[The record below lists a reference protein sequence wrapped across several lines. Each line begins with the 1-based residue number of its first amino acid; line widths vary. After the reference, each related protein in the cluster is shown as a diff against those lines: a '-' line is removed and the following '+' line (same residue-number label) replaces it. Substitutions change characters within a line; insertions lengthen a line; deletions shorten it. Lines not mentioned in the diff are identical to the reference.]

1 MLTSLLLIFGF
12 LFNLLDL
19 ETGYFFFGNTNL
31 IGVGLL
37 EDDEKVGEWKV
48 YNKLKPEE
56 NPELSL
62 LKVDP
67 KVFDEKY
74 DQTKP
79 VFILNFKEDVPDGIF
94 KQFHPTGQIMRLA
107 NYSKGKFDGEY
118 YEYLEN
124 GEISVSGNFQSG
136 KKNGEWKE
144 FYPGGTEK
152 LLMEYS
158 MDMLDGSVKTFFS
171 NGTVEASIPYR
182 LGKIDGEYIL
192 FFSDG
197 SIKEKGAYK
206 EGVLDGP
213 FTDYYEGGLTRRL
226 GFFINDKANGEWKF
240 WNEEGALETV
250 GNYRVGEKF
259 GEWNEKDDV
268 YSKYSRKGEYIA
280 GKKEGVWKLF
290 DEKEIILQE
299 EIYQSNKLIYLS
311 AFRLNGVELPAKKF
325 SNGKGKRIYYDEN
338 GNKIASGSISKGFRS
353 GLWYYY
359 FPNSGKVFSKGRYL
373 GNEKIG
379 TWEFYAESGE
389 IKEIKS
395 FDKVD
400 NSINEGPMTN
410 NPSVFNN
417 PDFGGAQREFQQ
429 RLFNNQFHPS
439 SKLLN

>member
-1 MLTSLLLIFGF
+1 MLTSFYLIFGF
-12 LFNLLDL
+12 LFYPLDL
-19 ETGYFFFGNTNL
+19 DNGYFFFGNTNL

-48 YNKLKPEE
+48 YNKLKPED

-62 LKVDP
+62 LRVDP

-74 DQTKP
+74 DQTNP
-79 VFILNFKEDVPDGIF
+79 VFIINFKEDVPDGPF
-94 KQFHPTGQIMRLA
+94 QQFYPTGQIMRLA
-107 NYSKGKFDGEY
+107 NYSNGEFDREY

-144 FYPGGTEK
+144 FYQGGTEK
-152 LLMEYS
+152 MVIEYS
-158 MDMLDGSVKTFFS
+158 MDTLDSGVKTFFP
-171 NGTVEASIPYR
+171 NGILESSIPYSK
-182 LGKIDGEYIL
+182 GKIEGEYSI

-213 FTDYYEGGLTRRL
+213 FSDYFEGGMTRSL
-226 GFFINDKANGEWKF
+226 GIFINNKGDGEWKF

-250 GNYRVGEKF
+250 GNYRDGEKV

-268 YSKYSRKGEYIA
+268 YPSYSRKGQYVA
-280 GKKEGVWKLF
+280 GKKEGVWLLF
-290 DEKEIILQE
+290 DDNETILQE
-299 EIYQSNKLIYLS
+299 EIYQNNKLISLS
-311 AFRLNGVELPAKKF
+311 AFKVNGLELPAKKF

-379 TWEFYAESGE
+379 TWEYYAESGE

-395 FDKVD
+395 FDKID
-400 NSINEGPMTN
+400 NSINSNSEGSITN
-410 NPSVFNN
+410 NPSRFKT
-417 PDFGGAQREFQQ
+417 PDFDSSQREFQQ
-429 RLFNNQFHPS
+429 RLFNYQF
-439 SKLLN
+439 NN